1 MGMNRTAALFV
12 VGIGAAALLIGV
24 GLGRYLLPSTSSS
37 VGSDAASV
45 STESA
50 ADSVVPAIW
59 TCSMHPQIQQP
70 APGKCPICGMDLIP
84 LEQDDSGDDGPRT
97 MSMSE
102 SSRALADIQT
112 TLVRRDL
119 PVAQVR
125 LVGELGYDETR
136 EKSLTARFPARIDT
150 LYVNFTGIQVTRG
163 EHMAE
168 VYSPDLLTA
177 QRELIT
183 AHKSDPDSSIT
194 RVTREKLRLWDLQP
208 DQIEAIVETGEVRD
222 HIQLRAPIGGVV
234 VSKNVNEGDYVNTGD
249 TLFSI
254 VDLSELWLYL
264 DAYESDL
271 TWLRYG
277 QDVAFKVESFPGE
290 TFHGRIAF
298 IEPEVTRE
306 TRTISVRVN
315 VANSDRRLK
324 PGMFAR
330 ATVEA
335 RMAAGGKV
343 YAPEFA
349 GKWISP
355 MHPEIVKDGPGSCD
369 VCGMALVP
377 AEELGYV
384 SAPDT
389 SAPLIIPAS
398 AALRTGR
405 RAVVYVEVPNRDRP
419 TYEGRE
425 IVLGPRAGDFFIVET
440 GLEDGERVVVNGA
453 FKIDSALQIQ
463 AKPSMMN
470 PKGGGPPP
478 GHDHSGGTIAT
489 GAGRPSAAVDIP
501 SNQIIA
507 LVEPYLALQAALA
520 GDDLESATRSVK
532 TLIDV
537 AGHNGPLPELL
548 HRMLAAESLEEMR
561 RPHFD
566 TLSNALITAIR
577 ADAGGLDGKL
587 LVMHCP
593 MVYEDRGADWL
604 QADEPLRNPYFGAM
618 MLRCGEI
625 TEELSPDRTEH
636 DGHDH

>member
-1 MGMNRTAALFV
+1 MSMNRKSALFV
-12 VGIGAAALLIGV
+12 VGIGAAALLIGL
-24 GLGRYLLPSTSSS
+24 GLGRYLLPSTSP
-37 VGSDAASV
+37 VGSDATSI
-45 STESA
+45 STESP

-84 LEQDDSGDDGPRT
+84 LEQDGAGDEGPRT

-102 SSRALADIQT
+102 SSHALADIQT
-112 TLVRRDL
+112 TLVQRDL
-119 PVAQVR
+119 PVAQLR

-177 QRELIT
+177 QRELLTSYKI
-183 AHKSDPDSSIT
+183 DPDSSIT
-194 RVTREKLRLWDLQP
+194 RVVREKLRLWDLLP
-208 DQIEAIVETGEVRD
+208 DQIDAIVDSGEVRE
-222 HIQLRAPIGGVV
+222 HVQLRAPIGGVV
-234 VSKNVNEGDYVNTGD
+234 TSKNVNEGDYVKTGD

-277 QDVAFKVESFPGE
+277 QDVAFTVESFPGE

-298 IEPEVTRE
+298 IEPEVTRD
-306 TRTISVRVN
+306 TRTITVRVN

-335 RMAAGGKV
+335 RMAAGGKI

-355 MHPEIVKDGPGSCD
+355 MHPEIVKDGPGPCD

-405 RAVVYVEVPNRDRP
+405 RAVVYVEKPNTERP

-425 IVLGPRAGDFFIVET
+425 VILGPRAGDFFIVEA
-440 GLEDGERVVVNGA
+440 GLEDGERVVINGA

-470 PKGGGPPP
+470 PQGGGSPP
-478 GHDHSGGTIAT
+478 GHDHSGKAAAPGP
-489 GAGRPSAAVDIP
+489 GRQSVVMDIP
-501 SNQIIA
+501 SDQVA
-507 LVEPYLALQAALA
+507 LFVEPYLTMQAALA
-520 GDDLESATRSVK
+520 DDDLESAKRSAK
-532 TLIDV
+532 TIMDV
-537 AGHNGPLPELL
+537 AGHGGSLPDLL
-548 HRMLAAESLEEMR
+548 HTMLAAESLDAMR
-561 RPHFD
+561 KPHFE
-566 TLSNALITAIR
+566 TLSNALITAFR
-577 ADAGGLDGKL
+577 ADPTGIDGKL

-604 QADEPLRNPYFGAM
+604 QAAEPLRNPYFGTM
-618 MLRCGEI
+618 MLSCGE
-625 TEELSPDRTEH
+625 TKEELSPTQNEH